1 MKKSTF
7 FKRLIDLEMMD
18 ENGGISL
25 RIKDVK
31 DWPEDLDI
39 ENWEIDSVSPGEEDD
54 EKGEGY
60 ISGYAGG
67 DWQDSTRFTIL
78 IPATGKPHCKMF
90 DDPSCF
96 AGKNIYKEL
105 KSLVKKELK
114 EAQFKTKKRK
124 IARSY
129 EERRKLANRK
139 RFNEGED
146 VDKKYESFFRKASE
160 QEINMLKKR
169 EFCANEYT
177 LVISEDVF
185 KAIRQS
191 RDLKFEHQGFL
202 ECNLNEHYH
211 NDYLDFEFGWSRNEN
226 NDDELY
232 SCADLIKDYP
242 NIAKAY
248 HVNDPEVVTELGPEE
263 LTKKDINNLTDVT
276 VAYMDN
282 WARDYGDCSDYGL
295 GDIFVTFTYDGE
307 NPISLEEFLK
317 MNKMSREE
325 LLAAIVAEVMDLGEL
340 YMEQIVNY
348 RD

>member
-18 ENGGISL
+18 ENGRISL
-25 RIKDVK
+25 QIKDVK

-67 DWQDSTRFTIL
+67 DWQDSARFTIL
-78 IPATGKPHCKMF
+78 ISATGKPHCKMF

-139 RFNEGED
+139 RFNERED
-146 VDKKYESFFRKASE
+146 IDKNYEAFFRKASE
-160 QEINMLKKR
+160 QEISMLKKI
-169 EFCANEYT
+169 EFHANEYT
-177 LVISEDVF
+177 LAISDDAF
-185 KAIRQS
+185 NAIRQN
-191 RDLKFEHQGFL
+191 RDLKFSRQGFV
-202 ECNLNEHYH
+202 ECDLNEHYH
-211 NDYLDFEFGWSRNEN
+211 DNDLDFEFSWYRDD
-226 NDDELY
+226 DDELY
-232 SCADLIKDYP
+232 SCADLIRDYP

-248 HVNDPEVVTELGPEE
+248 HVDDPEVVAELGPEE
-263 LTKKDINNLTDVT
+263 LTKKDINNLTNVT

-282 WARDYGDCSDYGL
+282 WARDYDDCGDRGS
-295 GDIFVTFTYDGE
+295 GDTFVTFTYDGE
-307 NPISLEEFLK
+307 KPITLEEFLK

-325 LLAAIVAEVMDLGEL
+325 LLAAVVADFEDLGEL
-340 YMEQIVNY
+340 YIEQMDKY
-348 RD
+348 HD

>member
-25 RIKDVK
+25 QIKDVK

-39 ENWEIDSVSPGEEDD
+39 ENWEVDSVSSGEEDD

-67 DWQDSTRFTIL
+67 DWQDNTRFTIL

-146 VDKKYESFFRKASE
+146 ADKKYEAFFRKASE
-160 QEINMLKKR
+160 QEISMLKKIG
-169 EFCANEYT
+169 FHANEYT
-177 LVISEDVF
+177 LVVRDDAFNSM
-185 KAIRQS
+185 RQNS
-191 RDLKFEHQGFL
+191 DLKFKHQGFI
-202 ECNLNEHYH
+202 ECNSNEHYSSG
-211 NDYLDFEFGWSRNEN
+211 DLDFEFSWYRE
-226 NDDELY
+226 DDGLY
-232 SCADLIKDYP
+232 SYEDLIREYP

-248 HVNDPEVVTELGPEE
+248 YVDDPEAVAELEPEE
-263 LTKKDINNLTDVT
+263 LTKKDINNLTDIT

-282 WARDYGDCSDYGL
+282 WANDYGDCGDYDL
-295 GDIFVTFTYDGE
+295 GDIFVTFSYEGE
-307 NPISLEEFLK
+307 KPITLEEFLK

-325 LLAAIVAEVMDLGEL
+325 LLAAIVAETEDLGER

-348 RD
+348 QD

>member
-18 ENGGISL
+18 ENGSISL

-39 ENWEIDSVSPGEEDD
+39 ENWEIDSVSPGEGDD

-160 QEINMLKKR
+160 QEINMLKKIG
-169 EFCANEYT
+169 FHANEYT
-177 LVISEDVF
+177 LVVRDDAFNSM
-185 KAIRQS
+185 RQN
-191 RDLKFEHQGFL
+191 RDLNFIYQGFL
-202 ECNLNEHYH
+202 ECDSNVHYSSG
-211 NDYLDFEFGWSRNEN
+211 DLDFEFCWYRSD
-226 NDDELY
+226 DDELY

-242 NIAKAY
+242 NIAKVY
-248 HVNDPEVVTELGPEE
+248 HVDDPEVVTELGPEE
-263 LTKKDINNLTDVT
+263 LTKKDIDNDTDISV
-276 VAYMDN
+276 VYMDT
-282 WARDYGDCSDYGL
+282 WARDYGDCGDSGL
-295 GDIFVTFTYDGE
+295 GNIFVTFSYGGE
-307 NPISLEEFLK
+307 KPITLEEFLK

-325 LLAAIVAEVMDLGEL
+325 LLAAIVAETEDLGEK

-348 RD
+348 QD